1 MPKEIALSKSLMNK
15 VAVITGASSGI
26 GRSIA
31 ERFAREGC
39 AVVLAGR
46 NLKKLTEV
54 ATEIEAR
61 RGRAHAVVTDVTNE
75 ADVTHL
81 VEEAVRRY
89 GGLDIMVNNA
99 GVFVAKELANTTT
112 DEYDQVIDT
121 NVKGVYLGCREA
133 FKVMKKAGGGTIIN
147 MSSVAGKQA
156 WAGLGLYGTSKFA
169 VMGLTQA
176 LADEGMPY
184 GIKVSAL
191 CPGMVN
197 TPLLGDSGV
206 PAEDLIQPE
215 DVAASALYLAL
226 LPKNVVMREL
236 LLERRGADS

>member
-1 MPKEIALSKSLMNK
+1 
-15 VAVITGASSGI
+15 
-26 GRSIA
+26 
-31 ERFAREGC
+31 
-39 AVVLAGR
+39 
-46 NLKKLTEV
+46 
-54 ATEIEAR
+54 
-61 RGRAHAVVTDVTNE
+61 
-75 ADVTHL
+75 
-81 VEEAVRRY
+81 
-89 GGLDIMVNNA
+89 
-99 GVFVAKELANTTT
+99 
-112 DEYDQVIDT
+112 
-121 NVKGVYLGCREA
+121 
-133 FKVMKKAGGGTIIN
+133 MKKAGGGTIIN

-197 TPLLGDSGV
+197 THLLGDSGV
-206 PAEDLIQPE
+206 PADELIQPE

-236 LLERRGADS
+236 LLERRGADN

>member
-1 MPKEIALSKSLMNK
+1 MSKSLLNK

-26 GRSIA
+26 GRAIA
-31 ERFAREGC
+31 ERFAREGA

-46 NLKKLTEV
+46 NEKKLAEV
-54 ATEIEAR
+54 SKEIEVR
-61 RGRAHAVVTDVTNE
+61 RGRAHVVVTDVTKE
-75 ADVTHL
+75 ADVVHL
-81 VEEAVRRY
+81 IEEAVRRY

-99 GVFVAKELANTTT
+99 GVFHAKELANTTAA
-112 DEYDQVIDT
+112 EYDQVIDT

-147 MSSVAGKQA
+147 MSSMAGKQA

-191 CPGMVN
+191 CPGLVN
-197 TPLLGDSGV
+197 TPMQAGNSVGSD
-206 PAEDLIQPE
+206 EMIQPE
-215 DVAASALYLAL
+215 DVAAAALYLAL

-236 LLERRGADS
+236 LLERRGAEA

>member
-1 MPKEIALSKSLMNK
+1 MSKSLMNK
-15 VAVITGASSGI
+15 VAVITGAGSGI
-26 GRSIA
+26 GRAIA
-31 ERFAREGC
+31 ERFAREGA

-46 NLKKLTEV
+46 DEKKLTAV
-54 ATEIEAR
+54 SKEIEVR
-61 RGRAHAVVTDVTNE
+61 RGRAHVVVTDVTRE
-75 ADVTHL
+75 ADVEHL

-99 GVFVAKELANTTT
+99 GVFHTKELANTTSG
-112 DEYDQVIDT
+112 EYDQVIDT
-121 NVKGVYLGCREA
+121 NLKGVYLGCREA

-147 MSSVAGKQA
+147 ISSMAGKQA
-156 WAGLGLYGTSKFA
+156 WAGLGLYSASKFA
-169 VMGLTQA
+169 VMGLTNA

-197 TPLLGDSGV
+197 TPMHAGSSVSAD
-206 PAEDLIQPE
+206 EMIQPE

-226 LPKNVVMREL
+226 LPKNVITREL
-236 LLERRGADS
+236 LLERRGAEA